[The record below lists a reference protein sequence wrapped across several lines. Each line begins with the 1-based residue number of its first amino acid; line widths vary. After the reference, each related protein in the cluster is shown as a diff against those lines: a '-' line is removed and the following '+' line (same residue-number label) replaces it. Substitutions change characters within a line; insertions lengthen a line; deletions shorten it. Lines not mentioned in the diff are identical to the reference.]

1 MDHADEDITPYDKPR
16 GSVASELLAKH
27 LRSKQPESQQICVV
41 LGAILEV
48 LDGEG
53 MEATPSALFAAIMS
67 SLQSSKASSGKS
79 QQSPQ
84 ASPCNTSLPTIV
96 ACPHL
101 SDWTLDASKGN
112 MTFGFSCGDHAVRP
126 FDAFSPIIV
135 RWNLLEE
142 ERFRVSWVGLL
153 QICAAMGTIL
163 SATLSRVPEAV
174 LRSKF
179 AASSEILCC
188 LVEEHAEQVSL
199 ACAAPRTIGMHVFCC
214 ILHSSVYRNGS
225 S

>member
-1 MDHADEDITPYDKPR
+1 MDHADEDIIPYDKPR

-53 MEATPSALFAAIMS
+53 MEATPTALFAAIMS
-67 SLQSSKASSGKS
+67 SLSLKASSGKS

-101 SDWTLDASKGN
+101 SDWTLDVSKGN
-112 MTFGFSCGDHAVRP
+112 MTLDFLAGIMQS
-126 FDAFSPIIV
+126 
-135 RWNLLEE
+135 
-142 ERFRVSWVGLL
+142 GLL
-153 QICAAMGTIL
+153 MHSHQ
-163 SATLSRVPEAV
+163 
-174 LRSKF
+174 
-179 AASSEILCC
+179 
-188 LVEEHAEQVSL
+188 SL
-199 ACAAPRTIGMHVFCC
+199 
-214 ILHSSVYRNGS
+214 
-225 S
+225 